1 MATSRILLG
10 MDIGSTK
17 IATVVGEL
25 HPSRG
30 LVLRGLCSVPTQ
42 AISRG
47 VVRDLNQAAR
57 DIDESFSGA
66 MYSSGLS
73 ASEVFVGI
81 TGRDLYSQ
89 NRHATI
95 EIEHHEGEVT
105 RADVDLVIERAM
117 PQVLTEGQQV
127 VHTMVREYAL
137 DGIRTNRSPVG
148 MIGRRLDV
156 EVHVV
161 IGSQNQ
167 IANLERALS
176 RVDLRVRSYVH
187 NLIASG
193 EAVLTAEDRNAGC
206 VLIDFGGG
214 TTNVGIFLGG
224 TLSYSASIPIG
235 GQNYDYDI
243 KQGLGVSFE
252 EAQRVKKSYGKAWL
266 DAENEELEDFID
278 VKFYGRREFDKVKRR
293 RVYEIMQPRTE
304 ELLEQIIYA
313 LNDSGQFSRVA
324 GGVIIVGGASQQRQ
338 LKGYLQKHLQRQVR
352 TGMPAGVGH
361 LLDEYRNPGYAP
373 TLGLLLYG
381 AKYGEDRH
389 EVEGNFVND
398 IVSALSGMISGFMP
412 KKRKDLT
419 ETK

>member
-1 MATSRILLG
+1 MAGSRIILG

-30 LVLRGLCSVPTQ
+30 LVLRGLCAVPTE
-42 AISRG
+42 AIARG

-66 MYSSGLS
+66 MYSSGLT

-95 EIEHHEGEVT
+95 EIEHREGEVT
-105 RADVDLVIERAM
+105 PEDVELVIQRAM
-117 PQVLTEGQQV
+117 PQVLSEGQQV

-161 IGSQNQ
+161 IGAQSQ
-167 IANLERALS
+167 IANLERALG

-187 NLIASG
+187 TLIASG
-193 EAVLTAEDRNAGC
+193 ESVLTAEDRNAGC

-224 TLSYSASIPIG
+224 TLSYYASIPIG
-235 GQNYDYDI
+235 GQNYDYDL

-252 EAQRVKKSYGKAWL
+252 EAQRVKKSYGKAWI
-266 DAENEELEDFID
+266 DPENEELEDFID
-278 VKFYGRREFDKVKRR
+278 VKFYGRREFDKIKRR

-304 ELLEQIIYA
+304 ELLEQIIHA
-313 LNDSGQFSRVA
+313 LNDSGQISRVA
-324 GGVIIVGGASQQRQ
+324 GGIILVGGACQQRQ
-338 LKGYLQKHLQRQVR
+338 LKRYLQRHLQRQVR
-352 TGMPAGVGH
+352 IGMPVGVGH
-361 LLDEYRNPGYAP
+361 LLDEYRSPAYAP

-381 AKYGEDRH
+381 AKYGEERRDSEPSFMS
-389 EVEGNFVND
+389 EV
-398 IVSALSGMISGFMP
+398 VSVLSGMISGLIP
-412 KKRKDLT
+412 KKRKD
-419 ETK
+419 EGEDK